1 MSAIDALKLA
11 WEFFEKAPLDIG
23 NLHRVT
29 LLFGK
34 ICLYFLVA
42 YCYLEILEKIK
53 ISLNPSFALILLAFL
68 PLMMTLDMK
77 EKKKHEKELGE
88 NFNIKFLKG
97 VNHKNINTPHDFL
110 QELFSK
116 KLDEATKVTLNSLS
130 IKKICLLL
138 LPVVSINYVVFPSL
152 VLEFILQPF
161 SQQFN
166 GFVNGFL
173 IFLIFLLLFIAVWF
187 QFYLLV
193 ENLARNG
200 KNHSSENTNE
210 ANSKSLNETVKSW
223 LVSMI
228 LFILSLENPYGEY
241 IFGAYFGRKT
251 KRSILFFTFLLTFF
265 SIFFLQPWATFMSK
279 KKETEYD
286 LKPRFLVFKLNLGK
300 SVAECSIAKKII
312 PQCKAI
318 VYKDKNQKDRRESE
332 SKVIDHLLERCTDVF
347 KKRLMLQEFEAEN
360 FNGFVWVPEFKDQKH
375 RITDKEGCLDLFT
388 DYIESVNASLGSL
401 SVEGDILNEDFETL
415 TKYINPDTIKGL
427 FEDPIVMG
435 LGADTSTEV
444 TMKTIKSSLK
454 AAECL
459 SDKDPLNKFLLYLPI
474 IFILK
479 RNVMIRTS
487 YKATGGSNVKYK
499 IESFD
504 AYFSIPVLVMVGFFS
519 TSEWLQI
526 QNMLV
531 QEHSDNPKKD
541 GNPPPKRG
549 GVFDPSAVCRG
560 GPNLFCLNPLV
571 PYWYSNVL
579 LFQLKYRFRLM

>member
-1 MSAIDALKLA
+1 MSATDFLKLA

-23 NLHRVT
+23 NLHKVT

-34 ICLYFLVA
+34 ICLYFLIA
-42 YCYLEILEKIK
+42 YGYPKIIK
-53 ISLNPSFALILLAFL
+53 IFLNPSFALFLLAFL
-68 PLMMTLDMK
+68 PLIMTFEMK
-77 EKKKHEKELGE
+77 EKKKFEKELGE

-97 VNHKNINTPHDFL
+97 MKRKNVNTPHDFL
-110 QELFSK
+110 QELFSN

-130 IKKICLLL
+130 IKKIFLFLC
-138 LPVVSINYVVFPSL
+138 PVVFINCFVFPSL
-152 VLEFILQPF
+152 VLEFILKPF

-166 GFVNGFL
+166 EFVNGFL
-173 IFLIFLLLFIAVWF
+173 MCLIFLLLFITVWV

-210 ANSKSLNETVKSW
+210 AKGKSLNEIIKSW
-223 LVSMI
+223 SVPMT

-241 IFGAYFGRKT
+241 IFRAYFERKT
-251 KRSILFFTFLLTFF
+251 KHYILFFTFFLTVLSLFL
-265 SIFFLQPWATFMSK
+265 LQPWATFMSK

-300 SVAECSIAKKII
+300 NMADCSIAKKII
-312 PQCKAI
+312 PQCKAKPC
-318 VYKDKNQKDRRESE
+318 KDKNQEDKRESE
-332 SKVIDHLLERCTDVF
+332 SKVIDYLLERCTDVL
-347 KKRLMLQEFEAEN
+347 KKRLMLQEFDAEN

-375 RITDKEGCLDLFT
+375 RITNKEGCLDLFT

-401 SVEGDILNEDFETL
+401 IVEGDILNENFETL
-415 TKYINPDTIKGL
+415 TKYINPDTIKEL
-427 FEDPIVMG
+427 FEDPIVIG
-435 LGADTSTEV
+435 LGADTSTAV
-444 TMKTIKSSLK
+444 TMKAIKSSLK
-454 AAECL
+454 AAETL
-459 SDKDPLNKFLLYLPI
+459 IDKDPLNKFLLYLPI

-487 YKATGGSNVKYK
+487 YKEINRSNVKYK

-504 AYFSIPVLVMVGFFS
+504 AYFSIPFLVMVGFFS

-531 QEHSDNPKKD
+531 QEHFDNSKKD
-541 GNPPPKRG
+541 GNPPPEG
-549 GVFDPSAVCRG
+549 GGGFNPSALCRG
-560 GPNLFCLNPLV
+560 GPNLFCLHPLV